1 MSSFSEKIELQKSL
15 KMADEI
21 ADIINLDSSVY
32 DALAKTPRSNFTP
45 KGMLLHAY
53 KLDALP
59 LAASQWLSSPLSV
72 ARMSMA
78 LDLLHV
84 DKVLEIGCGSGYQ
97 AAILSKI
104 VRRVF
109 SIERIEKLA
118 ISAKQRFKDL
128 QIHNVNIRFDDGNFG
143 WKTYAP
149 YERILFSAATKEIPK
164 SLFTQLEIGG
174 ILVAP
179 IIKNNSQFIVKF
191 IKESEDS
198 IKEVTLEECKFIEVL
213 NGIEKEK
220 P

>member
-1 MSSFSEKIELQKSL
+1 MTKFAQKIELQKCQ

-21 ADIINLDSSVY
+21 ADIIQLDQNVY
-32 DALAKTPRSNFTP
+32 EALAKTPRSSFTP
-45 KGMLLHAY
+45 AGMKLHAY

-78 LDLLHV
+78 LDLQNV

-109 SIERIEKLA
+109 SIERIEKLS

-128 QIHNVNIRFDDGNFG
+128 EILNVNIRFDDGNLG

-149 YERILFSAATKEIPK
+149 YERILFSAATEKIPQ
-164 SLFTQLEIGG
+164 SLFSQLQIGG

-179 IIKNNSQFIVKF
+179 IIKNNSQYIVKF
-191 IKESEDS
+191 TKESQEN
-198 IKEVTLEECKFIEVL
+198 ITEKTLEECKFIEVVT
-213 NGIEKEK
+213 GVKK
-220 P
+220 V

>member
-1 MSSFSEKIELQKSL
+1 MNNFNGKIELQKSQ

-21 ADIINLDSSVY
+21 ADIVNLDLSVY

-72 ARMSMA
+72 AKMTMA
-78 LDLLHV
+78 LDLANV

-128 QIHNVNIRFDDGNFG
+128 QIHNVNIRFDDGNLG
-143 WKTYAP
+143 WRAYAP

-164 SLFTQLEIGG
+164 SLLTQLEIGG

-191 IKESEDS
+191 TKENNEQ
-198 IKEVTLEECKFIEVL
+198 ITETTLEECKFIEVL
-213 NGIEKEK
+213 KGVEKA
-220 P
+220 